1 MVNRI
6 DYLNSNPIRNMDK
19 RTARREYKDDFC
31 YAIDN
36 FRRSLA
42 LCQAGGL
49 ASGKDREGDV
59 WKNGTIRVCVRK
71 RPIFKDEIEKSEFD
85 IVTCIGDDMIVIHD
99 ARMATDMKKQYI
111 NHHEF
116 AFDRVF
122 DENTSNQYVYSQ
134 TAAPLVDI
142 ALSGGDATC
151 LMYGQTGSGKT
162 FTMSYIYQSAAQ
174 EIFTRIGRFTSA
186 KSKSKSKGG
195 PKSPR
200 GGDVDEQDADTEE
213 EEEEEGDGSVV
224 SVSFIEITGEKCA
237 DLLHCFSPV
246 ELLKGQDED
255 AFQAFPVIEPVVSSA
270 QDLRDIITYGCNVRS
285 TAATGVHDSSSR
297 SHAVLKIYVRR
308 QGGGKEGSDLEGS
321 LTLVDLAGKDVVYML
336 TGMWMTWISCVGAG
350 SEHRIDSMHHSAT
363 RRKEGALINKSL
375 LALKDCIRSRAEGR
389 DLDHF
394 YRKVIPVYTTSS
406 ALPCIVSV
414 RDAWPTNCFYQCC
427 V

>member
-1 MVNRI
+1 
-6 DYLNSNPIRNMDK
+6 MDK
-19 RTARREYKDDFC
+19 RTARREYRDDFC
-31 YAIDN
+31 FAIDN

-42 LCQAGGL
+42 LCQAQGL
-49 ASGKDREGDV
+49 TGGKDRDGDV

-122 DENTSNQYVYSQ
+122 DETTTNEYVYHQ

-142 ALSGGDATC
+142 AISGGDATC

-174 EIFTRIGRFTSA
+174 DIFQCLRHLSA
-186 KSKSKSKGG
+186 SSSRRHDGKT
-195 PKSPR
+195 PR
-200 GGDVDEQDADTEE
+200 GRRGGIDEHEADTEDE
-213 EEEEEGDGSVV
+213 DGEGVDNGSIV
-224 SVSFIEITGEKCA
+224 SVSFIEIAGEKCS
-237 DLLHCFSPV
+237 DLLNCFSPV
-246 ELLKGQDED
+246 ELLKGKDED
-255 AFQAFPVIEPVVSSA
+255 AFQAFPVTEPVVTNA

-308 QGGGKEGSDLEGS
+308 FGVGKDGGDMEGS
-321 LTLVDLAGKDVVYML
+321 LTLVDLAGSHFQLTIHRMIYIAWYYVML
-336 TGMWMTWISCVGAG
+336 C
-350 SEHRIDSMHHSAT
+350 
-363 RRKEGALINKSL
+363 
-375 LALKDCIRSRAEGR
+375 
-389 DLDHF
+389 
-394 YRKVIPVYTTSS
+394 
-406 ALPCIVSV
+406 
-414 RDAWPTNCFYQCC
+414 
-427 V
+427 